1 MEQYKYVSMKIAL
14 YSLLSPSKCVLR
26 FVWGNGMLTVGS
38 QVSSLLHFYTTE
50 HSLVKTMIQCCLP
63 RIIPASNIHLFIH
76 HLDIMVLRTPLKS

>member
-1 MEQYKYVSMKIAL
+1 MEQSKYVSMKIAL

-63 RIIPASNIHLFIH
+63 RIIPASNIHLFISISMC
-76 HLDIMVLRTPLKS
+76 LT